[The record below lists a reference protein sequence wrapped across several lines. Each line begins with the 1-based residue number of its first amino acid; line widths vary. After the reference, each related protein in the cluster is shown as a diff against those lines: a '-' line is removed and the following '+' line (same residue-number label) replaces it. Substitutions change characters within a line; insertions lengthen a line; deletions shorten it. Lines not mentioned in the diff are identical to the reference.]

1 MGLKIPPLAL
11 TCLLM
16 VFMFIWSWSFPQY
29 SFSILENVFFSLV
42 VMILGGFFSIM
53 GVASFRSAKTTV
65 NPNAPENTSFLVVSG
80 VYRVSRNPMY
90 LGFLLLLIAWGIFL
104 SNFLALFLFPTIF
117 VFYMNFFQIP
127 LEEKALLN
135 KFGDEFVLYKA
146 KVRMWL

>member
-16 VFMFIWSWSFPQY
+16 VFMFILSWSFPQY
-29 SFSILENVFFSLV
+29 SFSILENVFISLV

-53 GVASFRSAKTTV
+53 GVASFRSARTTV
-65 NPNAPENTSFLVVSG
+65 NPNAPENTSSLVISG

-104 SNFLALFLFPTIF
+104 SNSLALFLFPTIF
-117 VFYMNFFQIP
+117 VLYMNFFQIP